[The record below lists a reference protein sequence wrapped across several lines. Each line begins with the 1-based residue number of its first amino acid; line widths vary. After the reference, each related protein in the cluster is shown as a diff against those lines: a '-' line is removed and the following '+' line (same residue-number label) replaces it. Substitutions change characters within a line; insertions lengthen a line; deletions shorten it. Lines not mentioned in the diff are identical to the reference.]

1 MIVGFSGRGTGCGSG
16 PTEYLTDDSRK
27 GREHEPPQIV
37 RGDPEQTRDLIDS
50 LDFKHKYTSGVLS
63 FSPNEKITPEMEDA
77 IIERF
82 EKVAF
87 SGLEPDQYNILWV
100 RHTHAGHHEL
110 HFVTPRV
117 ELSTGKSFNIKPPG
131 QLAQDTFDDFRSEI
145 NARYGL
151 SDPTDPNRARNV
163 STPNHE
169 LKMAA
174 EARRNGEKPL
184 DDIRQLVDGVLTE
197 RAAQG
202 LIRSRSDVL
211 EHVKELGF
219 EVKREGKDYITVAE
233 PESGG
238 RWRLK
243 GELYARDYEPSRTL
257 ERAEE
262 ARKRDY
268 SRPDGRAAKDYA
280 DRVERHIE
288 RRAGY
293 NQNRYSKPKPK
304 HRLETYQKPI
314 VCTNA
319 CQPSNLSRHLQR
331 ELGNDALLFESS
343 HGATEQRP
351 NLGERGWQNSV
362 EPVRRQSPP
371 LRDDRREGGDVRR
384 TRGMADIER
393 VLDDRAR
400 KALTERIQAI
410 RDAVQR
416 AAERF
421 TKDVQEYIGRKSGI
435 AAASKP
441 LDGASQQLKQASAA
455 IQRVVQ
461 HEQTL
466 ERQQKPT
473 QRMSHSQGMSR

>member
-50 LDFKHKYTSGVLS
+50 LDFQYKYTSGVLS

-87 SGLEPDQYNILWV
+87 SGLESDQYNILWV

-169 LKMAA
+169 LKIAA

-184 DDIRQLVDGVLTE
+184 DDIRQLIDGVLTE

-202 LIRSRSDVL
+202 LIRNRSDVL
-211 EHVKELGF
+211 EHVKELGL

-243 GELYARDYEPSRTL
+243 GELYARDYEPSRTI
-257 ERAEE
+257 ERAEA
-262 ARKRDY
+262 ARERDY
-268 SRPDGRAAKDYA
+268 SRADDRAAECYA
-280 DRVERHIE
+280 ERVDQHITK
-288 RRAGY
+288 RAEY
-293 NQNRYSKPKPK
+293 NQSRYSTAESR
-304 HRLETYQKPI
+304 HRVAHSQKS
-314 VCTNA
+314 VVSTNA
-319 CQPSNLSRHLQR
+319 SQPRDLSRHLQR

-343 HGATEQRP
+343 YGATGQRP
-351 NLGERGWQNSV
+351 DLGRERGEDSV
-362 EPVRRQSPP
+362 ESVRGQSSIV
-371 LRDDRREGGDVRR
+371 REDRRESRDIWQECR
-384 TRGMADIER
+384 MADSER
-393 VLDDRAR
+393 ILDDRAR
-400 KALTERIQAI
+400 KALAERIEAI

-421 TKDVQEYIGRKSGI
+421 AKDVQEYIGRKSGVE
-435 AAASKP
+435 ATSES

-455 IQRVVQ
+455 IHRVVQ
-461 HEQTL
+461 HEQAL
-466 ERQQKPT
+466 EQQP
-473 QRMSHSQGMSR
+473 QRTNSVCRSLGMSR